1 MMTSLTPESGQD
13 SIESWNA
20 LLRPLLKERPDFPKK
35 FLQGLQDARLTF
47 GNRVHCPFLRPFFI
61 STLDE
66 ARVRH
71 ATETL
76 ARLGERVATAAMED
90 NSLFAQFHLRPEEE
104 RLVRLPAGKGPAS
117 TASRVDAFLLTES
130 VKFTEYN
137 GESPAGSG
145 YTETLSAIFR
155 ELPVMKEF
163 AEQFEVHSYPLSA
176 LLLDALIGTY
186 RDWGGTAQH
195 PQMLIVDWKEVPTW
209 SEFEILKE
217 RFEAMRVPVVL
228 ADPRELEWD
237 GKSLLAKGKKID
249 LVYRRVLI
257 NDIVARPKECA
268 ALVKAY
274 EAQAVCVA
282 NNFRCKIPHVKAFF
296 AVLTE
301 QKNAKLF
308 SSEELDVIRKHVP
321 WTRVVEDVKTDYQG
335 TPIELLEQIPL
346 FKGLS
351 SNELGRIARSF
362 KMWLSALMDMT
373 SQYLEVLVVGLVL
386 GPTAAG
392 FYFVA
397 TRITN
402 VFAMI
407 SGSITI
413 YATSQISGL
422 FHANAK
428 DELQTILRSLAV
440 ISTIVVAV
448 TVAVILLAG
457 QLLLSL
463 FGIAYVAAYPVLIVL
478 AVGASIVTLAGPAA
492 YLLLLTG
499 NEGAYP
505 RIMACG
511 LTLRFALI
519 AILGPLFGL
528 MGAAIAWSISAVVIA
543 LTLVIASR
551 RLVGLDP
558 SPSSA
563 FARAARPIV
572 PLTGS
577 TL

>member
-1 MMTSLTPESGQD
+1 MHFSGQF
-13 SIESWNA
+13 S
-20 LLRPLLKERPDFPKK
+20 
-35 FLQGLQDARLTF
+35 
-47 GNRVHCPFLRPFFI
+47 
-61 STLDE
+61 
-66 ARVRH
+66 
-71 ATETL
+71 
-76 ARLGERVATAAMED
+76 RVAGG
-90 NSLFAQFHLRPEEE
+90 LII
-104 RLVRLPAGKGPAS
+104 
-117 TASRVDAFLLTES
+117 
-130 VKFTEYN
+130 
-137 GESPAGSG
+137 GEVP
-145 YTETLSAIFR
+145 R
-155 ELPVMKEF
+155 ELLWRLIVVATIAVHHIVQVGFGTTEF
-163 AEQFEVHSYPLSA
+163 FFVSTGA
-176 LLLDALIGTY
+176 LLLSVMFQIWRVARVLPAAVVQAT
-186 RDWGGTAQH
+186 
-195 PQMLIVDWKEVPTW
+195 PQTDVPTW
-209 SEFEILKE
+209 
-217 RFEAMRVPVVL
+217 
-228 ADPRELEWD
+228 
-237 GKSLLAKGKKID
+237 
-249 LVYRRVLI
+249 
-257 NDIVARPKECA
+257 
-268 ALVKAY
+268 
-274 EAQAVCVA
+274 
-282 NNFRCKIPHVKAFF
+282 
-296 AVLTE
+296 
-301 QKNAKLF
+301 
-308 SSEELDVIRKHVP
+308 
-321 WTRVVEDVKTDYQG
+321 
-335 TPIELLEQIPL
+335 
-346 FKGLS
+346 
-351 SNELGRIARSF
+351 IARSF

-448 TVAVILLAG
+448 TLAVILLAG

-463 FGIAYVAAYPVLIVL
+463 FGIVYVAAYPVLIVL

-528 MGAAIAWSISAVVIA
+528 MGAAIAWSVSAVVIA